1 MEIGRYSNR
10 CIHYYTGEIPE
21 MVESVFKS
29 MPVNNFAD
37 LGSGDGAF
45 FIFII

>member
-37 LGSGDGAF
+37 LGPGRWRV